1 MRHIMLLLFRDA
13 PAVKLHSKIYNP
25 WDLMPLDITYI
36 TVKNTLTLTALQFM
50 SRLLLSVNSMSSVQD
65 ATCVVNL

>member
-1 MRHIMLLLFRDA
+1 MLLLFRDA
-13 PAVKLHSKIYNP
+13 PVVKLHSKMYNP

-36 TVKNTLTLTALQFM
+36 TVKNTLSALQCIII
-50 SRLLLSVNSMSSVQD
+50 STLLLSLNSMSSVQD